1 MFMSTASTR
10 WLARRPPSPRYTH
23 FAAKSSPPM
32 RKPAHSLG
40 RCTTQIVT
48 FKEGGP
54 LLPSSFASS
63 EASGVNPIIGRCRA
77 LLYPERN
84 RRDEPF
90 KPFFSA
96 FCFLLSAFCFLLSAL
111 KLLLPPSAG
120 PSTPESAFAFPAA
133 PRARSQTIQC
143 DSTLPFRI
151 CDKAALGNRE
161 SSPRPLAVSIRPA
174 ARSRSNAP
182 AAQST
187 H

>member
-96 FCFLLSAFCFLLSAL
+96 FCFLLSAFCFLLLSFCFHQVPVHPLQNQLSHFRQLHVRAVKQFNVTVRFL
-111 KLLLPPSAG
+111 SV
-120 PSTPESAFAFPAA
+120 FA
-133 PRARSQTIQC
+133 
-143 DSTLPFRI
+143 
-151 CDKAALGNRE
+151 
-161 SSPRPLAVSIRPA
+161 
-174 ARSRSNAP
+174 
-182 AAQST
+182 
-187 H
+187 